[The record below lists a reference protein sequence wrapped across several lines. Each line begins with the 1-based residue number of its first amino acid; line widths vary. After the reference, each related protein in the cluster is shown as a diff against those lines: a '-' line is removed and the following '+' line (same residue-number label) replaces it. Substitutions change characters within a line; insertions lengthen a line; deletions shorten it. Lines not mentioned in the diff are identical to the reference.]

1 MRRKETQL
9 LVENWRSFVN
19 NPSSL
24 INHKN
29 AMNSNIIIESR
40 VGQFNGTFENAL
52 TEVKRGNIRSELLIE
67 TIIGN
72 LENDIMLNEGVFDTL
87 KSWVESGKGAISGAV
102 KAAMEKVNA
111 MYEKATLQIWNV
123 VCLGKAQITKLERP
137 LNALNGK
144 IQKLKQSHPSL
155 FLIMKVLLIIMVLI
169 TITIMTAPAAEAKI
183 SGASEEEVKAAF
195 GYLKKFV
202 NDIPAEDYA
211 DNMEGTMKKVNKV
224 REALQD
230 LLQKYESQKTYQP
243 SELDKLAQFALKKG
257 VSFAQDASQSG
268 PDSVD
273 SAWVQKLWSVAKSK
287 LNINN
292 VEFPSMK

>member
-19 NPSSL
+19 NPNSL

-40 VGQFNGTFENAL
+40 IGQFNGTFENAL

-87 KSWVESGKGAISGAV
+87 KSWVESGKSAISDAV
-102 KAAMEKVNA
+102 KTAMEKVNA

-123 VCLGKAQITKLERP
+123 VCLGKAQITKLKGP
-137 LNALNGK
+137 LDALNKK
-144 IQKLKQSHPSL
+144 IQNLKEAHPHL

-169 TITIMTAPAAEAKI
+169 SIIIMTAPAAEAKI
-183 SGASEEEVKAAF
+183 SGASEADVRVAV
-195 GYLKKFV
+195 GYLKKYV
-202 NDIPAEDYA
+202 NDIPG
-211 DNMEGTMKKVNKV
+211 DNFMDDMKGTMKNVNKI
-224 REALQD
+224 REALLD
-230 LLQKYESQKTYQP
+230 LIQKYESNKTYQQ
-243 SELDKLAQFALKKG
+243 SELQDLAQYILKK
-257 VSFAQDASQSG
+257 AITWTDAAKEAG
-268 PDSVD
+268 PGTEDYE
-273 SAWVQKLWSVAKSK
+273 WVKKLWSVAKAK
-287 LNINN
+287 LSINN
-292 VEFPSMK
+292 VEFPNMK